1 MSARGRR
8 PRAWQQEEPLQTP
21 RVRGWVDSSLRSLCT
36 RLPSPWSAPQP
47 PTPTAEPFPPVGLD
61 SSLHLKAATGK
72 QPCRSVPSGTPRGA
86 RGLSGSGGGAFK
98 VGVREGHCA
107 SHLVPIGNKE
117 YITPRDPTA
126 FLAPCNLSLFI
137 SRLSHRGCFQ
147 ETLNF
152 LWAGSMQQELTD
164 AERTGISTLD

>member
-1 MSARGRR
+1 MAGDRGPGSRKSPSR
-8 PRAWQQEEPLQTP
+8 PQGCGAGWTPPSEAFAHGCPLP
-21 RVRGWVDSSLRSLCT
+21 GVPPNPLHPPLS
-36 RLPSPWSAPQP
+36 PSPLLAWTAASISKQQQGNSHAGQFQAAPHVGP
-47 PTPTAEPFPPVGLD
+47 EASPVL
-61 SSLHLKAATGK
+61 
-72 QPCRSVPSGTPRGA
+72 
-86 RGLSGSGGGAFK
+86 GGGAFK

-126 FLAPCNLSLFI
+126 FLAPCNPSLFI

-164 AERTGISTLD
+164 AERTGIGTLD